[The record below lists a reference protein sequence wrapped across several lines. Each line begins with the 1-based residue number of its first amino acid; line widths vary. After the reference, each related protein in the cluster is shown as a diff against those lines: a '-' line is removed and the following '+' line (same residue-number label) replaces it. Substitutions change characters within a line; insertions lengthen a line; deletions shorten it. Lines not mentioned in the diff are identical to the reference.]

1 MFRKRKLA
9 NPIKTINLKV
19 KARSVSIRTKLIL
32 AFTCMVVLMLSIFG
46 IGYYGLEYTR
56 KSSESVSQSQR
67 IQFLWAS
74 WNTLIMTYIADNEYY
89 MCTLKDK
96 YLADAQSSF
105 VESEKIAEE
114 LYQLTGSSND
124 SVFGQNWI
132 RFKDIK
138 DNMETIQSTLKNY
151 EIGTGAREYYMSTS
165 LSTISDS
172 LTYAMMDIAKGIEQ
186 AQIEAQSAQQ
196 QSDQNRAK
204 FILVMII
211 IAALIILVAI
221 FITVQISRSI
231 STGLNTISRLLK
243 KIATGDLTEKASIKS
258 HDEIGAMTQAYNE
271 VQQYLRNLIIQLKDN
286 SRQLSK
292 ASEQLLVAA
301 KQSSESTQQVATSSQ
316 QMAKGAQE
324 QSINAQETTKSLD
337 QLSEVINQISSNAS
351 EQSSGVH
358 KAIYAITEV
367 SEIMSQVAMNAEQAA
382 QGARQAAESA
392 QIGAQKASQTL
403 VGMDKIKISSGEVA
417 RKIEELGNR
426 SSEIGKIVAV
436 IDDIAAQTN
445 LLALN
450 AAIEAARAGEQ
461 GRGFAV
467 VSEEVRKLAERS
479 ASATK
484 EIAELIGSIQR
495 GVKEATQ
502 VTIGGGQAVAEGYIK
517 AEEAGKAL
525 EQILKMAQDVNT
537 QVEQISTKAQQVN
550 SSTNSLVEVID
561 SVGNITEKNTNATQ
575 QMSANASQVSKAVE
589 TVAGIAE
596 ENSAATEQVSASAE
610 EMSAQTEEIV
620 DSSQILKEMAATFEK
635 SISRFKTDN
644 KENS

>member
-1 MFRKRKLA
+1 MFKTRKLA
-9 NPIKTINLKV
+9 NPIKAINLKV
-19 KARSVSIRTKLIL
+19 KTRSISIRAKLIL
-32 AFTCMVVLMLSIFG
+32 AFSCMVVLMLSIFG

-96 YLADAQSSF
+96 YLADAETSF
-105 VESEKIAEE
+105 VESEIIAKE

-138 DNMETIQSTLKNY
+138 DNMDTIQSTLKNY

-172 LTYAMMDIAKGIEQ
+172 LTYAMKDIAKGIEQ
-186 AQIEAQSAQQ
+186 AQVEAQSAQQ
-196 QSDQNRAK
+196 QSDQNRTK
-204 FILVMII
+204 FVLVMII

-243 KIATGDLTEKASIKS
+243 KIATGDLTEKAPIKS

-271 VQQYLRNLIIQLKDN
+271 VQQYLSSLIIQLKDN
-286 SRQLSK
+286 SCQLSK

-337 QLSEVINQISSNAS
+337 QLSGVINQISSNAS

-367 SEIMSQVAMNAEQAA
+367 SEIMSQVAINAGQAA

-403 VGMDKIKISSGEVA
+403 VGMDKIKNSSGEVA

-484 EIAELIGSIQR
+484 EIAELIGSIQK

-502 VTIGGGQAVAEGYIK
+502 VTIGGSQTVAEGYTK

-525 EQILKMAQDVNT
+525 EQILKMARDVNT

-550 SSTNSLVEVID
+550 SSTNSLVKVIH
-561 SVGNITEKNTNATQ
+561 SVGNITEQNTNATQ

-610 EMSAQTEEIV
+610 EMSAQIEEIV
-620 DSSQILKEMAATFEK
+620 DSSKILKEMAATFEK
-635 SISRFKTDN
+635 SISRFKTDI
-644 KENS
+644 KENA